1 MTIMPSRPKPRINW
15 FFFFFLSAKEKK
27 SLQKETQDK
36 LNLVAVCYEMVG
48 QDEQLIIKIE

>member
-15 FFFFFLSAKEKK
+15 GFFFLSAKEKK